1 MLFPPPEDFGYR
13 IFLVGAAVINLLLSL
28 FSEMVLSDTLVR
40 KAVNRK
46 DKAYEL
52 VNKELR
58 LQPKWPPI
66 SPPSDGAAESNCEQS
81 SSEDSQVIV
90 TETDQAQ
97 SSEQAFNSL
106 FNTPSSSI
114 HSAAAVSLNPSTTP
128 LRKPP
133 GQEIR
138 GAELALASP
147 LRNGARSGPQVLM
160 EPLSGNTQA
169 TSPKFST
176 AHPSPATTGSPSSLV
191 GESSSCSGP
200 FVSCDRLD
208 SSPDIVDR

>member
-1 MLFPPPEDFGYR
+1 M
-13 IFLVGAAVINLLLSL
+13 
-28 FSEMVLSDTLVR
+28 
-40 KAVNRK
+40 
-46 DKAYEL
+46 
-52 VNKELR
+52 
-58 LQPKWPPI
+58 
-66 SPPSDGAAESNCEQS
+66 
-81 SSEDSQVIV
+81 

-133 GQEIR
+133 GQGIAIKSLWPLLIIHYYPTETR

-147 LRNGARSGPQVLM
+147 LRNGVRSGPQVLM
-160 EPLSGNTQA
+160 EPLSGNNQA
-169 TSPKFST
+169 SSPKFST
-176 AHPSPATTGSPSSLV
+176 AQSSPATTGSPSSLV

-208 SSPDIVDR
+208 SSPDVVNR